1 MYSGIPWT
9 ISAHYM
15 FVTCPLNPDK
25 DCSPN
30 VAVRATPS
38 GPLVRRASLTLQC
51 LAVNPTNSS
60 LTYQWLKDGQ
70 LLAEEASALLV
81 RSAVEEEDSGV
92 YTCRVSNRVGEGE
105 ANVTVT
111 VISKEWKACSCS
123 HASVCMTGRNG
134 INIQYTYI
142 WFHLVGICV
151 NASQNTL
158 VVRHFGGLQLPSSVT
173 NNTYRQGCINTN
185 CADKR

>member
-1 MYSGIPWT
+1 
-9 ISAHYM
+9 M

-70 LLAEEASALLV
+70 LLPEEASALLV
-81 RSAVEEEDSGV
+81 QSAVEEEDSGV

-105 ANVTVT
+105 ANVTMT
-111 VISKEWKACSCS
+111 VISKEWKPC
-123 HASVCMTGRNG
+123 HASVCMAGHNG
-134 INIQYTYI
+134 INIQYT
-142 WFHLVGICV
+142 
-151 NASQNTL
+151 
-158 VVRHFGGLQLPSSVT
+158 
-173 NNTYRQGCINTN
+173 
-185 CADKR
+185 

>member
-1 MYSGIPWT
+1 MYSGLFLHI
-9 ISAHYM
+9 M

-25 DCSPN
+25 DCSPAD

-38 GPLVRRASLTLQC
+38 GPLVQGANLTLQC

-70 LLAEEASALLV
+70 LLAEEASVLLV

-111 VISKEWKACSCS
+111 VIGKEWKACPCS

-134 INIQYTYI
+134 INIQYM
-142 WFHLVGICV
+142 VSPC
-151 NASQNTL
+151 
-158 VVRHFGGLQLPSSVT
+158 T
-173 NNTYRQGCINTN
+173 NR
-185 CADKR
+185 

>member
-1 MYSGIPWT
+1 MYSGMTWT

-25 DCSPN
+25 DCSPAD

-38 GPLVRRASLTLQC
+38 GPLVHGASLTLQC

-70 LLAEEASALLV
+70 LLPEEASALLV
-81 RSAVEEEDSGV
+81 QSAVEEEDSGV

-105 ANVTVT
+105 ANVTMT
-111 VISKEWKACSCS
+111 VISKEWKPC
-123 HASVCMTGRNG
+123 HASVCMAGHNG
-134 INIQYTYI
+134 INIQYT
-142 WFHLVGICV
+142 
-151 NASQNTL
+151 
-158 VVRHFGGLQLPSSVT
+158 
-173 NNTYRQGCINTN
+173 
-185 CADKR
+185 

>member
-1 MYSGIPWT
+1 MYSGMTWT

-111 VISKEWKACSCS
+111 VISKEWKPC
-123 HASVCMTGRNG
+123 HASICMAGHNG
-134 INIQYTYI
+134 INIQYT
-142 WFHLVGICV
+142 
-151 NASQNTL
+151 
-158 VVRHFGGLQLPSSVT
+158 
-173 NNTYRQGCINTN
+173 
-185 CADKR
+185 